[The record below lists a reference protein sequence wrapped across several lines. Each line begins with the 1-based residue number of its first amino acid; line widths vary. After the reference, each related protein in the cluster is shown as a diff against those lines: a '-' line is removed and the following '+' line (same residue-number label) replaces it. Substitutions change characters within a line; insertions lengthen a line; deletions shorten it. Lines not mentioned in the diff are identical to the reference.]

1 MADYF
6 SLLLYNHQNPRFL
19 YTKNPIYQEVDMAN
33 IIGFLGTKIIFLII
47 ALIVLMAVMILLFII
62 QRNLK
67 KKITFKEEIQEKG
80 SDLINE
86 IENLRALK
94 ESPESILRNL
104 STLTRNFFA
113 EEFKIS
119 KNLDY
124 AELIEIFRQRS
135 KPMIV
140 SFCQKMLEALYS
152 GEKLET
158 KELNSLIDNFQAIVS
173 EVHPTQKPRRLL
185 EKQTTQKILEKIP
198 QSMPEIRPMLSSTFT
213 STENY
218 LPALIKPLAK
228 KPQTKKE
235 LSIKEQ
241 LSISE
246 ENLNKKLTKM
256 NSEQIADVYNHLQKL
271 YNEAYSAAEKR
282 KDEESIKK
290 LEEFKDVI
298 MEKINEYTDKPSYS
312 TEFTN
317 IITKGMQIL
326 IKIKYAQ

>member
-1 MADYF
+1 
-6 SLLLYNHQNPRFL
+6 
-19 YTKNPIYQEVDMAN
+19 MAN
-33 IIGFLGTKIIFLII
+33 IIVFLGTKIIFLII
-47 ALIVLMAVMILLFII
+47 ALIVLMAVIILLFII

-80 SDLINE
+80 FGLINE

-94 ESPESILRNL
+94 ESPESILNNL
-104 STLTRNFFA
+104 NTLTRNFLA
-113 EEFKIS
+113 EEFGIS

-124 AELIEIFRQRS
+124 SELIEIFRQRS
-135 KPMIV
+135 KPMII

-158 KELNSLIDNFQAIVS
+158 KELNSLINNFQTIVS
-173 EVHPTQKPRRLL
+173 EIHPTQKPRMPL
-185 EKQTTQKILEKIP
+185 EKQTTQKLLEKIP
-198 QSMPEIRPMLSSTFT
+198 QSMPEIRPMLPGAFT

-218 LPALIKPLAK
+218 LPALTKPLAK

-241 LSISE
+241 LSISK

-256 NSEQIADVYNHLQKL
+256 NSEQIADIYNHLQKL

-282 KDEESIKK
+282 KDKNSIKK
-290 LEEFKDVI
+290 LEEFRDII
-298 MEKINEYTDKPSYS
+298 MEKVNEYMDKPSYS
-312 TEFTN
+312 GEFTST
-317 IITKGMQIL
+317 ITKGMQIL